1 MHREVEAHLMLSRME
16 PKRYVESKQARL
28 TRRRLNAFRISF
40 RDMMTE
46 AIELPTMPNTA
57 RVVCKNRNGCMT
69 NGNGCSAALLRA
81 MLSCHNVQQMSA
93 CFLLDLSRITGHA
106 CHEERRS

>member
-1 MHREVEAHLMLSRME
+1 MLSRME

-46 AIELPTMPNTA
+46 AIELPTIPNTA
-57 RVVCKNRNGCMT
+57 RVVCKNRNGCRT
-69 NGNGCSAALLRA
+69 NGCAAALLRA
-81 MLSCHNVQQMSA
+81 VLLPCHNVQQMSD

>member
-57 RVVCKNRNGCMT
+57 RVVCKNRKVAELQAGVPPSWGPCCLAFT
-69 NGNGCSAALLRA
+69 RIKCQT
-81 MLSCHNVQQMSA
+81 V
-93 CFLLDLSRITGHA
+93 FLLDISRSTGRA

>member
-1 MHREVEAHLMLSRME
+1 MHREVEAHAHLMLSRME

-57 RVVCKNRNGCMT
+57 RVVCKNINCCMT
-69 NGNGCSAALLRA
+69 SGCAAA
-81 MLSCHNVQQMSA
+81 
-93 CFLLDLSRITGHA
+93 F
-106 CHEERRS
+106 

>member
-1 MHREVEAHLMLSRME
+1 MHREVEAHAHLMLSRMD

-69 NGNGCSAALLRA
+69 NARVNSGYIYLFLIFMPMLLPDLIPLFGNYIKC
-81 MLSCHNVQQMSA
+81 
-93 CFLLDLSRITGHA
+93 
-106 CHEERRS
+106 

>member
-1 MHREVEAHLMLSRME
+1 MHREVGAHAHLMLSRMD

-69 NGNGCSAALLRA
+69 NGCSAALLRA
-81 MLSCHNVQQMSA
+81 VLSCHNVQQMSGQLFA
-93 CFLLDLSRITGHA
+93 RLMQNYRTCMS
-106 CHEERRS
+106 